1 VLQSRR
7 TRPFLGESLQKPV
20 SDLRTA
26 KDLRTE
32 QAAPGTGYGLDSP
45 GGSVRVGCCTR
56 LFFRAR
62 PVPPRA
68 CL

>member
-32 QAAPGTGYGLDSP
+32 QAAHARERSLAFLVTGVTMG
-45 GGSVRVGCCTR
+45 
-56 LFFRAR
+56 
-62 PVPPRA
+62 
-68 CL
+68 